1 MILEWLRIVVSMAF
15 DWPFVLRGVYSGGAV
30 DGVVIVIDIWS
41 PSRICVMRDFSVS
54 EIIAYRLVLCFFEFY
69 VNRL

>member
-41 PSRICVMRDFSVS
+41 LFRICVRFFSFRNYCV
-54 EIIAYRLVLCFFEFY
+54 
-69 VNRL
+69 

>member
-1 MILEWLRIVVSMAF
+1 MEWLRIVVSMAF
-15 DWPFVLRGVYSGGAV
+15 NWPFVLRGVYSGGAV

-41 PSRICVMRDFSVS
+41 PSRICVMRDFSVP

-69 VNRL
+69 GNRL